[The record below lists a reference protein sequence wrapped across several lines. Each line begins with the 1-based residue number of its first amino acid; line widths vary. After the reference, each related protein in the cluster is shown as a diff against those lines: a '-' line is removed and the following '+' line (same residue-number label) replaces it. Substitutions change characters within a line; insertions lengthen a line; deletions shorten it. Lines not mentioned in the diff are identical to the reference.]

1 MYKKTSGIKPS
12 CLRGASNSSFDQNTV
27 EKIIEKYN
35 NHQSVRAVKSS
46 VTHNNKSELPY
57 ATTQDINKIINSLKT
72 DKATGPYGVPTK
84 FIKLSLNAIDSH
96 LTNTINNDFAQ
107 NNYSEIAKTANVRP
121 IF

>member
-1 MYKKTSGIKPS
+1 M
-12 CLRGASNSSFDQNTV
+12 

-35 NHQSVRAVKSS
+35 NHPSVRAVKSS
-46 VTHNNKSELPY
+46 VTHNNKFELPY
-57 ATTQDINKIINSLKT
+57 ATTQDVNEIINSLKT
-72 DKATGPYGVPTK
+72 DKAKGQYGIPAK
-84 FIKLSLNAIDSH
+84 FIKLSLNTIDSH